1 MCDVGEVLRS
11 DVTLLGLWKHE
22 CERVFCD
29 RLIDE
34 ADKGWFAKTVD
45 KVLDDRYG
53 GAKSAALKEPMHFV
67 DFLRD
72 GEENEETGEEG
83 PPPQIYEPVADL
95 PRVRER
101 LGGYME
107 RFNENNKLHAVDLVL
122 FDDALLHFIRIS
134 RILKIP
140 RGCALLLSLIH
151 I

>member
-1 MCDVGEVLRS
+1 MLVEMTIDLGRPVKAKMLPTPAKFHYIVNLRDLSRVFQGVFMCDVGEVLRS

-72 GEENEETGEEG
+72 GERPGDRRG
-83 PPPQIYEPVADL
+83 AAAAAHLRAARRPPECRSA
-95 PRVRER
+95 
-101 LGGYME
+101 
-107 RFNENNKLHAVDLVL
+107 
-122 FDDALLHFIRIS
+122 S
-134 RILKIP
+134 R
-140 RGCALLLSLIH
+140 CS
-151 I
+151 